1 MNDMLLDDVTSLL
14 DGDFGDDRILKQISR
29 ACKNNEVISNYE
41 RNYVQKLAE
50 QYLGKKPEII
60 IPKKPEN
67 IAPII
72 PDVVMPKIES
82 YAQTQTIQPLSSRSS
97 NFNLKNPKLI
107 LGFTSIVLVIIFA
120 AVLSSGTFDSFS
132 STPTTTPTS
141 TPTTTPTTTPTL
153 KLSVQTDLSSY
164 SQKDFISIN
173 GISTNS
179 NMVNISIENQN
190 NELVWAEQ
198 VSVKNNGMYSTLSL
212 AAGPGWENSGTYT
225 MKVDNGSEI
234 KSITFSFTS

>member
-1 MNDMLLDDVTSLL
+1 MNNILFDDVTSLL

-50 QYLGKKPEII
+50 QYLGKKPKII

-67 IAPII
+67 IATII
-72 PDVVMPKIES
+72 PDVVMPKTQS
-82 YAQTQTIQPLSSRSS
+82 YTQTQTFQSRPSPS
-97 NFNLKNPKLI
+97 FNLKNPKLI

-120 AVLSSGTFDSFS
+120 AILSSGTFDSFS
-132 STPTTTPTS
+132 SNPASNPNPTS
-141 TPTTTPTTTPTL
+141 NPTL

-212 AAGPGWENSGTYT
+212 AGGPGWENSGTYT

-234 KSITFSFTS
+234 KSIKFSFTS